1 MKSYRGEEEERH
13 LTGEGRKR
21 CQQLLMG
28 KGKDLSREKKYS
40 VGKDG
45 GKVYMGRRESLK
57 QNSK

>member
-1 MKSYRGEEEERH
+1 M
-13 LTGEGRKR
+13 RKKKDILQEKEVPAALNR
-21 CQQLLMG
+21 